1 MGPRLRPQ
9 AATRSHKRAQM
20 VAQKRPK
27 SKIERFEKYRFLSRK
42 IGLFEPWAGVRWQ
55 NWKLS
60 GNVGR
65 RRGPNAISG
74 TMFGALGVQVEASWV
89 ARMHLKWPSWDQDAP
104 T

>member
-9 AATRSHKRAQM
+9 VATRSHKRAQM

-27 SKIERFEKYRFLSRK
+27 SQIERFEKYRFLPRK
-42 IGLFEPWAGVRWQ
+42 ISLFEPWAGVGWQ

-65 RRGPNAISG
+65 RRGPNEVSG
-74 TMFGALGVQVEASWV
+74 TRFGGLGVQVGACWV
-89 ARMHLKWPSWDQDAP
+89 AMVHLE
-104 T
+104 